1 MTENT
6 KEVILNNKMDVIR
19 GKDYDTA
26 TVGIIREGE
35 EGHQSLG
42 WEMSPPMKKRLR
54 FDGDDFV
61 AKAGKD
67 MRHLLDQFPNTSSS
81 TSNNL
86 AEDNKDMLHYSNG
99 ICFLS
104 NDDFDYMVAAKHAAE
119 EAIGWKV
126 LPENIVYRVE
136 KMSPVQT
143 KWGSRSIL
151 QLRDVMGQD
160 IKVWAP
166 SNVVRDLKSGFK
178 LNGKD
183 CHAFIKSL
191 GEKET
196 NVVGEPRK
204 KFSDFETVYL
214 PQASVSNS
222 NNDINNL
229 FLI

>member
-1 MTENT
+1 MDGYDGNN
-6 KEVILNNKMDVIR
+6 NNKNNN
-19 GKDYDTA
+19 GNEDT
-26 TVGIIREGE
+26 
-35 EGHQSLG
+35 
-42 WEMSPPMKKRLR
+42 P
-54 FDGDDFV
+54 
-61 AKAGKD
+61 
-67 MRHLLDQFPNTSSS
+67 
-81 TSNNL
+81 
-86 AEDNKDMLHYSNG
+86 LHYTNK

-126 LPENIVYRVE
+126 LPENTVYRVD
-136 KMSPVQT
+136 KMNPIQT
-143 KWGSRSIL
+143 KWGRRCIVH
-151 QLRDVMGQD
+151 LRNAMGQD

-183 CHAFIKSL
+183 CLAFIKSL

-204 KFSDFETVYL
+204 KFLDFETVYL
-214 PQASVSNS
+214 PEGTMINSSNS
-222 NNDINNL
+222 IDNL

>member
-1 MTENT
+1 MDGYDGNN
-6 KEVILNNKMDVIR
+6 NNKNNI
-19 GKDYDTA
+19 GNEDT
-26 TVGIIREGE
+26 
-35 EGHQSLG
+35 
-42 WEMSPPMKKRLR
+42 P
-54 FDGDDFV
+54 
-61 AKAGKD
+61 
-67 MRHLLDQFPNTSSS
+67 
-81 TSNNL
+81 
-86 AEDNKDMLHYSNG
+86 LHYTNK

-126 LPENIVYRVE
+126 LPENTVYRVD
-136 KMSPVQT
+136 KMNPIQT
-143 KWGSRSIL
+143 KWGCRCIVH
-151 QLRDVMGQD
+151 LRNAMGQD

-183 CHAFIKSL
+183 CLAFIKSL

-214 PQASVSNS
+214 PEDTMINSSNS
-222 NNDINNL
+222 INNL

>member
-1 MTENT
+1 MDGYNGD
-6 KEVILNNKMDVIR
+6 NNKNNNSNE
-19 GKDYDTA
+19 DT
-26 TVGIIREGE
+26 
-35 EGHQSLG
+35 
-42 WEMSPPMKKRLR
+42 P
-54 FDGDDFV
+54 
-61 AKAGKD
+61 
-67 MRHLLDQFPNTSSS
+67 
-81 TSNNL
+81 
-86 AEDNKDMLHYSNG
+86 LHYTNK

-126 LPENIVYRVE
+126 LPENTVYRVD
-136 KMSPVQT
+136 KMNPIQT
-143 KWGSRSIL
+143 KWGRRCIVH
-151 QLRDVMGQD
+151 LRNAMGQD

-183 CHAFIKSL
+183 CLAFIKSL

-204 KFSDFETVYL
+204 KFLDFETVYL
-214 PQASVSNS
+214 PEGTMINSSNS
-222 NNDINNL
+222 IDNL

>member
-1 MTENT
+1 MDGYNGD
-6 KEVILNNKMDVIR
+6 NNKNNNSNE
-19 GKDYDTA
+19 DT
-26 TVGIIREGE
+26 
-35 EGHQSLG
+35 S
-42 WEMSPPMKKRLR
+42 
-54 FDGDDFV
+54 
-61 AKAGKD
+61 
-67 MRHLLDQFPNTSSS
+67 
-81 TSNNL
+81 
-86 AEDNKDMLHYSNG
+86 LHYTNK

-104 NDDFDYMVAAKHAAE
+104 NDDFDYMVSAKHAAE

-126 LPENIVYRVE
+126 LPENTVYRVD
-136 KMSPVQT
+136 KMNPIQT
-143 KWGSRSIL
+143 KWGRRCIVH
-151 QLRDVMGQD
+151 LRNAMGQD

-183 CHAFIKSL
+183 CLAFIKSL

-214 PQASVSNS
+214 PEGTMINSSNS
-222 NNDINNL
+222 INNL